1 MTAVMIPASFY
12 TCIVLRI
19 GFFGSEIIDERHF
32 KTLAEAEGYAE
43 DMRKCGEVAIVATV

>member
-1 MTAVMIPASFY
+1 MTAVMIPTYY
-12 TCIVLRI
+12 TCIVLQI

-43 DMRKCGEVAIVATV
+43 DMRKGGEVAIVAEV